1 MAKQGFCSHFQQ
13 TGGCDYG
20 HHDVSFDGGVQ
31 AKRILRKHQRG
42 GKERELWDKV
52 HHARRL
58 EDRRIN
64 DLKILRAKEQ
74 RISQEGRKAQY
85 EIAQNRKK
93 ANEEVL
99 HRRIAQLE
107 EQVRR
112 GKRARKVSPSTSP

>member
-1 MAKQGFCSHFQQ
+1 VG
-13 TGGCDYG
+13 
-20 HHDVSFDGGVQ
+20 
-31 AKRILRKHQRG
+31 
-42 GKERELWDKV
+42 KV

-74 RISQEGRKAQY
+74 RISQEGRKARY